1 MLIRNC
7 GFCTI
12 IDSPINLNLCLCCDD
27 LHRSAASR
35 LSFRIDFVFLCR
47 DSAIQ
52 VHLMALA
59 APSIDDTK
67 LANYL
72 YIRKHLNLVKIFIS
86 T

>member
-1 MLIRNC
+1 MI
-7 GFCTI
+7 F
-12 IDSPINLNLCLCCDD
+12 NLCLCCDD

-59 APSIDDTK
+59 APSIDIAIAVQGERGGK
-67 LANYL
+67 LAWPSL
-72 YIRKHLNLVKIFIS
+72 SRSPQSPLHLHCNGKVS
-86 T
+86 